1 MEKELFDSYV
11 KDFFKALK
19 EKTILI
25 IIDSTSRNMTAVFSI
40 VSFVKK
46 HDAYYGYKDYAPMLK
61 ELGFKQK
68 KSESLFS
75 TGCAG
80 RFSLYILYNIGQEL
94 RKHGVKLPKGWDSW
108 IQYQNTI

>member
-19 EKTILI
+19 EKTLLI
-25 IIDSTSRNMTAVFSI
+25 IIDSKSKGSTAVFSL

-61 ELGFKQK
+61 ELGFKQINN
-68 KSESLFS
+68 ESLFS
-75 TGCAG
+75 TGCSG
-80 RFSLYILYNIGQEL
+80 RFALYILYNIGQEL
-94 RKHGVKLPKGWDSW
+94 RGHGVRLPKDWNSW
-108 IQYQNTI
+108 IQSQNHI